1 MSVKKEY
8 LDNLQKE
15 LARAFEWM
23 ERATANARKGCF
35 NSACFDMTIAL
46 QYWQNCQHYEDI
58 YIDCESADE
67 VNWKLFTTMAL
78 AMARKELE
86 DEGE

>member
-1 MSVKKEY
+1 MSVKTEC
-8 LDNLQKE
+8 LDKLQKE

-23 ERATANARKGCF
+23 GKATEDARNGNFGVAAYC
-35 NSACFDMTIAL
+35 MTIAL
-46 QYWQNCQHYEDI
+46 QHWQNCQHYEDK

-67 VNWKLFTTMAL
+67 VNWKFFATRAL

-86 DEGE
+86 AEGE

>member
-1 MSVKKEY
+1 MSVKTEC
-8 LDNLQKE
+8 LDKLQKE

-23 ERATANARKGCF
+23 GRATANARKGCF

-46 QYWQNCQHYEDI
+46 QHWQNCQHYEDK
-58 YIDCESADE
+58 YIGCESADE
-67 VNWKLFTTMAL
+67 VNWKFFTTRAL

-86 DEGE
+86 AEGE